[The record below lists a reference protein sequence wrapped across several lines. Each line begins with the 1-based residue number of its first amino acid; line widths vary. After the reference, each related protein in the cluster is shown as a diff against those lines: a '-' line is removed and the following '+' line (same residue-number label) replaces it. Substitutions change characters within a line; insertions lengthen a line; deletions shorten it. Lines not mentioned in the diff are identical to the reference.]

1 MPGSSPARLGPDAS
15 RKGIGLIEVIRTND
29 LVLISKVEAI
39 LADAGIE
46 FFLADRHMSA
56 VEGSLSFL
64 PRRVLVASEAAP
76 RARCVLI
83 AAGLAEELR
92 DV

>member
-1 MPGSSPARLGPDAS
+1 M
-15 RKGIGLIEVIRTND
+15 IEVLRTND

-39 LADAGIE
+39 LMDVGIE
-46 FFLADRHMSA
+46 VFVADLHMSA

-76 RARCVLI
+76 HARRALMD
-83 AAGLAEELR
+83 AGLASELR

>member
-1 MPGSSPARLGPDAS
+1 V
-15 RKGIGLIEVIRTND
+15 GLIAVLRTND

-39 LADAGIE
+39 LTDARIE
-46 FFLADRHMSA
+46 VFVADRDMSA
-56 VEGSLSFL
+56 IEGSLSFL

-76 RARCVLI
+76 RARRVLMD
-83 AAGLAEELR
+83 AGLASELH